1 MTTQIEETR
10 RTSAEREDTVL
21 PPTDPALIKPFEDF
35 LAAHSHSAALVAD
48 GERIDLPDEV
58 HQVLKRVA
66 EAMGRGQAVTVAPVG
81 MQLTTSQ
88 AADMLGIS
96 RQTLIRLLEDG
107 VLPYEQPRRH
117 RLLRLSDV
125 MAYRERR
132 HVETRMALAD
142 LTRQAVEDGLY
153 DDTYEM
159 YEEALKQARKGTI

>member
-1 MTTQIEETR
+1 MTTQTAETR
-10 RTSAEREDTVL
+10 YSGTREDTVL

-58 HQVLKRVA
+58 HQVLKRVT
-66 EAMGRGQAVTVAPVG
+66 EAMARGQAVTVARVD
-81 MQLTTSQ
+81 MKLTTSQ
-88 AADMLGIS
+88 AADILGVS
-96 RQTLIRLLEDG
+96 RQTLVRLLEDE

-125 MAYRERR
+125 LAYRERR
-132 HVETRMALAD
+132 HMETRMTLAN

-153 DDTYEM
+153 DDSYED
-159 YEEALKQARKGTI
+159 YEEALKQARKGAI